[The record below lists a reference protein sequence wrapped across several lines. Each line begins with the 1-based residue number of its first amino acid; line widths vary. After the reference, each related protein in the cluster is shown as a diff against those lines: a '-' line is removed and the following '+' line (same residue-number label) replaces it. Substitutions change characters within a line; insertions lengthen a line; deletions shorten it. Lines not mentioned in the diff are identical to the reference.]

1 MLAISEAKYLSDFKI
16 LLTFNNNKQGVLNF
30 QPIIAQ
36 DNREIF
42 RDLENLSYFQD
53 FKLRSGTLCWANEL
67 EFAPE
72 FLFFQ
77 LFKEHPNYRN
87 LFAEWGYLTAS

>member
-16 LLTFNNNKQGVLNF
+16 LLTFNNEQQGVLDF
-30 QPIIAQ
+30 QTIIHQ

-42 RDLENLSYFQD
+42 RELQNLSYFQD
-53 FKLRSGTLCWANEL
+53 IKLRSGTLCWVNEL

-77 LFKEHPNYRN
+77 LFKDESCYQT
-87 LFAEWGYLTAS
+87 LFAKWGFQH